1 MAPWPGAAI
10 LATLCLF
17 LIGGQVLAQDC
28 ADHYSSGQREDRVY
42 SIGNPASPFNA
53 LCDMTYEG
61 GGWTVIQKRHNGVQS
76 FDKSFYEYVAGFGSV
91 FDEDFWLGL
100 DRIHQL
106 TSQKPYKLAV
116 RLEDWNGVVADLQ
129 YSQFSVKDATSKY
142 TLQIGGY
149 VGTTPGDSLSNSN
162 GTMFSTTDQ
171 DNDNATFNCA
181 EYRGRGGWWYPTSC
195 GQGTLNGYYSPS
207 CKGEAGDAAG
217 CDKTGVVWPTWRG
230 SSYSLK
236 KSTMM
241 IKPVQLT
248 DECGDG
254 FYGENCRQW
263 CGQCFNG
270 AFCDKASG
278 YCPDTSPRCDP
289 GYMGIRCHRA
299 CGDGFYGE
307 DCRQQCGHCS
317 NGGVCSKTFG
327 FCPSATGPQCAPGY
341 QGGQCQT
348 ACDEGKFGPDC
359 TQTCHCYLPE
369 ECDIENGMCRFG
381 GCEAGWRGQS
391 CQDDIDECLSQP
403 CKNGATCTNT
413 PPAGSAT
420 YTCRCT
426 PGWTGTNCDQDVDE
440 CQSNPCAG
448 GTCVNRL
455 NGYMCTCSSGNI
467 GAHCDIDPAALVPGE
482 VQAFTASGSC
492 GVGRLTLRWTPPA
505 NHQAEVTGYDISYRP
520 AGTRGSP
527 QVISNATTRTTY
539 YLEDL
544 QSYTQYEVS
553 VRAVVSNGVGA
564 WHRWVTVRTNPGY
577 PTPVRSLQ
585 LINVSS
591 TVLHATWAEPEA
603 LNGEL
608 YEYQV
613 ELFRGLIK
621 VADNTLGPGD
631 NLQVKYQGLAPATE
645 YTVRVVPFNLGPCRG
660 HESKVNKTTSDGLP
674 SAPRGVHLSTSQNA
688 CVLQWDVPET
698 PNGTII
704 KYTAHLTGIW
714 VDAPPGAQAV
724 EYSQDNF
731 NPHVR
736 MGTFPM
742 QFLTPN
748 SRYRFNMTASTY
760 AGMGEFSPYT
770 DSTSVC
776 EVPPGKPRTP
786 APPAMPQVAE
796 VIKHNGYP
804 ITLSQVSERTGPV
817 ECYQVLVLE
826 MTDEMSLKT
835 LPPVDQL
842 KVVSE
847 QQASS
852 GNNVTAYVA
861 LAFSRDDLEEDVFLG
876 DGRKTSCAGSVGG
889 GRRKRALS
897 VEDIYEGVY
906 TNSPLKPGTRYT
918 VVHRAY
924 GSRPQDGAQ
933 PLYSSSGYSLPIM
946 TAPSPGTNWMLILI
960 ILCSAVVVLVI
971 LTVLIILIRRRL
983 NNKAAGNGMPHVRRS
998 KKRSGLRNSFRKSG
1012 GRDEEMPLHRGAAH
1026 YPPIPMERLEKE
1038 FNRRHANDDQ
1048 LFREEYDALP
1058 QEPSASYEA
1067 FLLPENSKKNR
1078 FVNIIMYDHSRVH
1091 LTPIPGVACSDYIN
1105 ANYVDGY
1112 KHSKKFIA
1120 AQGPKEE
1127 TLQDFWRMVWEQ
1139 NTATIVMVTNV
1150 KEKNK
1155 VKCTQ
1160 YWPDTGSKQY
1170 GDFTVRCEE
1179 TSTLVDYVIRT
1190 LTLWTGEECRT
1201 ILHFHF
1207 TTWPDF
1213 GVPKSPLGM
1222 MKFVRRVKA
1231 ANPADSG
1238 PIVVHCSAGVGRTGT
1253 FIVIDAMF
1261 EMIAAEQRVD
1271 VFGFVG
1277 QIRQN
1282 RCMMVQT
1289 EGQYV
1294 FIYQALLEH
1303 FLYGDTEIEVTNL
1316 RRHLQQLA
1324 ARLPDSQDTGM
1335 EAEFKK
1341 LTQIPIEKH
1350 NMRSGNLSDNIKK
1363 NRVLQILPY
1372 DTSRVYI
1379 TPTVGMKN
1387 SDYINAAFVDG
1398 YREKDAY
1405 IATQG
1410 PLPNTVND
1418 FWRMVWEW
1426 KSCSI
1431 IMLTELEER
1440 GHEKC
1445 HKYWPGEVEMYGD
1458 ICVEAKGD
1466 KTFQDYTVR
1475 TFHITNTKTHKFQKH
1490 AEGEAEGLLEK
1501 KASCRTVQQFHFHG
1515 WPEIGI
1521 PSNAAGMLDLIGQVE
1536 RQQQQSGNGPITV
1549 HCSSGA
1555 GRTGAFI
1562 TLSTVI
1568 ERVKAEGICDVFQ
1581 TVKSMRYQRPH
1592 MVQTVE
1598 QYQFIYQAVLE
1609 YLDSFTLYANF
1620 KDLQ

>member
-1 MAPWPGAAI
+1 MMAPWPGATI
-10 LATLCLF
+10 LIVLCFF
-17 LIGGQVLAQDC
+17 LTGEQVLAQDC
-28 ADHYSSGQREDRVY
+28 SDLYDSGQRDDGVFPV
-42 SIGNPASPFNA
+42 GNPAFSA
-53 LCDMTYEG
+53 LCDMTYDG
-61 GGWTVIQKRHNGVQS
+61 GGWTVIQKRETGTPS
-76 FDKSFYEYVAGFGSV
+76 FDKQWSQYTDGFGSIHT
-91 FDEDFWLGL
+91 EDFWLGL

-106 TSQKPYKLAV
+106 TSQKAYKLAV
-116 RLEDWNGVVADLQ
+116 KLEDWNGTVAEVQ
-129 YSQFSVKDATSKY
+129 YSQFSVGGYDSSY

-149 VGTTPGDSLSNSN
+149 TGTTPGDSLTISN
-162 GTMFSTTDQ
+162 GAKFSTMDQ
-171 DNDNATFNCA
+171 DNDGNVTYNCA
-181 EYRGRGGWWYPTSC
+181 QYNGRGGWWYPMSC
-195 GQGTLNGYYSPS
+195 GQGTLNGYYLTD
-207 CKGEAGDAAG
+207 CKGQSSTPACMKQGL
-217 CDKTGVVWPTWRG
+217 VWATWRG
-230 SSYSLK
+230 PSYSLK

-241 IKPVQLT
+241 IKPVLLA
-248 DECGDG
+248 EACGDG
-254 FYGENCRQW
+254 FYGDDCRP
-263 CGQCFNG
+263 CGLCANG
-270 AFCDKASG
+270 AFCDKSSG
-278 YCPDTSPRCDP
+278 YCPYNSPRCGP
-289 GYMGIRCHRA
+289 GYTGILCQTE

-307 DCRQQCGHCS
+307 DCRQHCGHCS
-317 NGGVCSKTFG
+317 NGGACSQTFG
-327 FCPSATGPQCAPGY
+327 FCPSTTGPHCAPGY

-348 ACDEGKFGPDC
+348 ACSEGKFGADC
-359 TQTCHCYLPE
+359 TQTCHCKFPD
-369 ECDIENGMCRFG
+369 ECSIEDGRCLYG
-381 GCEAGWRGQS
+381 GCEEGWTGQS
-391 CQDDIDECLSQP
+391 CQDDVDECVSQP
-403 CKNGATCTNT
+403 CKNGATCVNM

-420 YTCRCT
+420 YSCDCA
-426 PGWTGTNCDQDVDE
+426 PGWTGTNCDEEVDE
-440 CQSNPCAG
+440 CQSNPCTG
-448 GTCVNRL
+448 GTCVDRF

-467 GAHCDIDPAALVPGE
+467 GVNCDIDPAVLVPGDL
-482 VQAFTASGSC
+482 QAVSASSYC
-492 GVGRLTLRWTPPA
+492 GDGQIHLSWTPPTDHRA
-505 NHQAEVTGYDISYRP
+505 DVTGYDISYHP
-520 AGTRGSP
+520 AGTAGSP
-527 QVISNATTRTTY
+527 QVISNATAGTRY
-539 YLEDL
+539 FLQNL
-544 QSYTQYEVS
+544 QSYTRYEFS
-553 VRAVVSNGVGA
+553 VRALVTNGVGA
-564 WHRWVTVRTNPGY
+564 WPRWKTAQTNPGN

-585 LINVSS
+585 LRNISS
-591 TVLHATWAEPEA
+591 TVLLATWEEPEA
-603 LNGEL
+603 LNGQLL
-608 YEYQV
+608 YYQV
-613 ELFRGLIK
+613 ELFRGFIK
-621 VADNTLGPGD
+621 VADNTVNPGD
-631 NLQVKYQGLAPATE
+631 ALRVNYEGLVPATE

-660 HESKVNKTTSDGLP
+660 TESRTNMTTSDGLP
-674 SAPRGVHLSTSQNA
+674 SAPRGVYLSRSQTA
-688 CVLQWDVPET
+688 CVVQWDVPKT

-704 KYTAHLTGIW
+704 KYTIYLTAMWI
-714 VDAPPGAQAV
+714 DAPPGAQAV

-731 NPHVR
+731 NPYTR
-736 MGTFPM
+736 MGTFPLR
-742 QFLTPN
+742 FLKPN

-760 AGMGEFSPYT
+760 AGPGEFSSYT
-770 DSTSVC
+770 DSTSMC
-776 EVPPGKPRTP
+776 EVPPGKPITP
-786 APPAMPQVAE
+786 TPPSMPQTAD
-796 VIKHNGYP
+796 VIKHDGYP

-817 ECYQVLVLE
+817 ECYHVLVVE
-826 MTDEMSLKT
+826 MTDEMSLRT
-835 LPPVDQL
+835 LPNVDQL
-842 KVVSE
+842 NVVS
-847 QQASS
+847 QQEAASS

-861 LAFSRDDLEEDVFLG
+861 MAFNRDDFVEDVFLG
-876 DGRKTSCAGSVGG
+876 DGRKTSCAGT
-889 GRRKRALS
+889 GRRRREQS
-897 VEDIYEGVY
+897 VQDIYEEVY

-924 GSRPQDGAQ
+924 GSKPQDGSQ

-960 ILCSAVVVLVI
+960 ILCSAVIVLII
-971 LTVLIILIRRRL
+971 LTVLILLIRRRL
-983 NNKAAGNGMPHVRRS
+983 NNKAAANNGMPHMRRS

-1012 GRDEEMPLHRGAAH
+1012 GRDDEMPLHRGAAY

-1067 FLLPENSKKNR
+1067 FLMPENSKKNR
-1078 FVNIIMYDHSRVH
+1078 FVNIYMYDHSRVH

-1112 KHSKKFIA
+1112 KHPKKFIA

-1155 VKCTQ
+1155 VKCSQ
-1160 YWPDTGSKQY
+1160 YWPDAGSKQY
-1170 GDFTVRCEE
+1170 GDITVTSEE
-1179 TSTLVDYVIRT
+1179 TSTLVDYIIRT
-1190 LTLWTGEECRT
+1190 LTLERGEESRT
-1201 ILHFHF
+1201 LLHFHF

-1231 ANPADSG
+1231 ANPANSG

-1277 QIRQN
+1277 QIRQS

-1324 ARLPDSQDTGM
+1324 AKLPDSQDTGM

-1350 NMRSGNLSDNIKK
+1350 NMRSGNLPDNIKK

-1410 PLPNTVND
+1410 PLPHTVND
-1418 FWRMVWEW
+1418 FWKMVWEW

-1431 IMLTELEER
+1431 IMLTELQER

-1490 AEGEAEGLLEK
+1490 PEETEGLLEMT
-1501 KASCRTVQQFHFHG
+1501 ASCRTVQQFHFHG

-1521 PSNAAGMLDLIGQVE
+1521 PANAAGMLDLIGQVE